1 MSTRSEILAIVT
13 SQEGYETP
21 PAGVISYAL
30 KMYSKAFPLYKEVIF
45 EDVEDETDIVLSDEV
60 YSSNIRCFVTIE
72 GLEYELT
79 NFEFIKSVNTLK
91 FFTPLDY
98 EDINVRYYTIH
109 TFTTEECTV
118 PDKHAEAFAY
128 LICHFMSL
136 RQITSYYDSS
146 EISEIDNGIIKV
158 KYGNTTSPSGG
169 LKTYFQ
175 RYQELVTTISPQIGY
190 LRDDIPE
197 FTSTVDAINYPL
209 GSEW

>member
-1 MSTRSEILAIVT
+1 MATRTEILSIVT
-13 SQEGYETP
+13 SQEGYATP
-21 PAGVISYAL
+21 PDGVISYAL
-30 KMYSKAFPLYKEVIF
+30 KMYSKYVPLYKEVTF
-45 EDVEDETDIVLSDEV
+45 ENLEGLSEIEIEDEV
-60 YSSNIRCFVTIE
+60 YSKNIRCFVTINDY
-72 GLEYELT
+72 EYELT
-79 NFEFIKSVNTLK
+79 NFEFIDSINTIK
-91 FFTPLDY
+91 FFTPLLY
-98 EDINVRYYTIH
+98 PEVTVRYYTTHI
-109 TFTTEECTV
+109 FSTEECTI